1 MNINSTIHTLKEER
15 SEIVDVSQITI
26 SKVQLIDLVNK
37 IGQEN
42 IYYGVLSPQD
52 ACFEISIDP
61 SSTGCFVYMLHSIF
75 ARDDRK
81 YFPLLPY
88 DDFNQWFLSVF
99 TQAFTTTTWFDNY
112 FSQELSSFY
121 CLNELILFIVLV
133 KNRLDFLRDKLIE
146 KRKEE
151 IKLIRCVQCV
161 SELS

>member
-1 MNINSTIHTLKEER
+1 MNSNSSIHTLKEER
-15 SEIVDVSQITI
+15 LEMIDVPQITI

-37 IGQEN
+37 IGQKN
-42 IYYGVLSPQD
+42 IYYGVVSTQD
-52 ACFEISIDP
+52 AYFEISIDP
-61 SSTGCFVYMLHSIF
+61 SSTGCLVYMLHSIF

-99 TQAFTTTTWFDNY
+99 TQAFTTWFDNY

-121 CLNELILFIVLV
+121 RLNELILFIALV

-151 IKLIRCVQCV
+151 IELINDVCSVC
-161 SELS
+161 LN

>member
-1 MNINSTIHTLKEER
+1 MINEP
-15 SEIVDVSQITI
+15 QISI

-37 IGQEN
+37 IGQED
-42 IYYGVLSPQD
+42 IYYGVRSPQD
-52 ACFEISIDP
+52 ACFEISINPP
-61 SSTGCFVYMLHSIF
+61 SKDFIVCMLHSIF

-99 TQAFTTTTWFDNY
+99 TQAFTTWFDNY

-121 CLNELILFIVLV
+121 HLNGLILFVALV
-133 KNRLDFLRDKLIE
+133 ENKLNFLRDELIE

-151 IKLIRCVQCV
+151 IKLIDNACSV
-161 SELS
+161 SSK